1 MPDPSHHRSLAR
13 STWRHLLAATVGLAA
28 AAPSVLAQ
36 PETTDERKNKVAF
49 SLQLDGPATPGGTI
63 TLGLNYL
70 IAKDWHT
77 YWDGLNDTG
86 MPASWKL
93 TLPEGW
99 EAGEPQWPA
108 PKRYGMD
115 NGVVDHVYF
124 DEVTILIPVRIPATT
139 EFKDFEIAAS
149 SKWLVCQEAC
159 IPERGESKTTVAVID
174 RPTPKQAPS
183 GILASRA
190 RTIQTGWAELAAAK
204 PETSLVDATLTVRVP
219 GATKLAFFPGA
230 DSSPAEDLIEEGE
243 ATGDTLR
250 VRMHQ
255 RKGEPLTVRG
265 VIEVTRASASG
276 SASTSW
282 HALDFTPPSE
292 NKTETPA
299 AAPAK

>member
-28 AAPSVLAQ
+28 AAPSVVAE
-36 PETTDERKNKVAF
+36 PEAASERKNKVVF
-49 SLQLDGPATPGGTI
+49 SLQLDGAATPGGTI

-70 IAKDWHT
+70 IAKGWHT

-86 MPASWKL
+86 MPASWTL

-108 PKRYGMD
+108 PTRYGMD

-124 DEVTILIPVRIPATT
+124 DEATILIPIRIPANT
-139 EFKDFEIAAS
+139 EFKNFEITAS

-159 IPERGESKTTVAVID
+159 IPERGDAKTTVAVIHH
-174 RPTPKQAPS
+174 PAPKQAPA
-183 GILASRA
+183 GIAASRA
-190 RTIQTGWAELAAAK
+190 RTIQTGWGELAAAK

-219 GATKLAFFPGA
+219 GATTIAFFPGA

-243 ATGDTLR
+243 TKGDTLR

-265 VIEVTRASASG
+265 VIEVTRTTAAG
-276 SASTSW
+276 STTTSW

-292 NKTETPA
+292 SKTETPA
-299 AAPAK
+299 SSPAK